1 MSLQVLEEV
10 SLPVDISAFSE
21 IVDVRSPGEF
31 AEDHLPG
38 AINLPALDDE
48 QRCEVGTL
56 YKSSPFD
63 ARRLGAA
70 MISRNIARYLENE
83 LRDRT
88 KDWAPLVYCWRGG
101 MRSGSMAVV
110 LRSIGWRARVLEGGY
125 KAWRGFV
132 REDLARLVES
142 PEFRL
147 HILAGLTGSAKTRLL
162 HAIEAAG
169 AQILDL
175 EGLANHR
182 GSLLG
187 TVGPQPGQKRFET
200 LLHGRLS
207 DLDLT
212 RPIFAEAES
221 NRIGTVHIPGA
232 LWKRL
237 GDGRVYEVL
246 LPIEERAAYLL
257 EDYQHFPD
265 DPQRIHT
272 LVNGLRRLRGNELV
286 DQWQKL
292 ITAGRW
298 TEFVRSI
305 LENHYDL
312 VYRRPG
318 SADCVYRKPERQ
330 IGLPDAQTASIA
342 QAARELIAA
351 STSDPQ

>member
-1 MSLQVLEEV
+1 MSLQALEQV
-10 SLPVDISAFSE
+10 SLPVDFSAFSE

-38 AINLPALDDE
+38 AINLPALDDA

-56 YKSSPFD
+56 YKASPFD

-70 MISRNIARYLENE
+70 MISGNIARYLENE
-83 LRDRT
+83 LRNRT

-101 MRSGSMAVV
+101 MRSGSVAVV
-110 LRSIGWRARVLEGGY
+110 LRSIGWRARILDGGY
-125 KAWRGFV
+125 KAWRGYV
-132 REDLARLVES
+132 REDLSRLVGS
-142 PEFRL
+142 PELRL

-169 AQILDL
+169 TQVLDL

-200 LLHGRLS
+200 LLHERLS
-207 DLDLT
+207 ALDLT
-212 RPIFAEAES
+212 KPVFAEAES

-237 GDGRVYEVL
+237 GRGRVFEIL
-246 LPIEERAAYLL
+246 LPREERAAYLL

-265 DPQRIHT
+265 DPQRFHT

-286 DQWQKL
+286 DQWQQL
-292 ITAGRW
+292 ITDGQW
-298 TEFVRSI
+298 TDFVRSI
-305 LENHYDL
+305 LQNHYDL

-318 SADCVYRKPERQ
+318 STDCVYRKPERQ
-330 IGLPDAQTASIA
+330 IELPDAQAASIA
-342 QAARELIAA
+342 EAARELIAA
-351 STSDPQ
+351 SKSVPE